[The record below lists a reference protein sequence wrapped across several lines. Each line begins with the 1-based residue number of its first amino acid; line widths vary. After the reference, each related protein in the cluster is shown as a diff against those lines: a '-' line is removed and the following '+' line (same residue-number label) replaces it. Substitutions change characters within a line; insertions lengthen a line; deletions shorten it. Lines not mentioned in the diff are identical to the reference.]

1 MHIKPIKVGYI
12 QSKYACNAAS
22 INLFI
27 FFIPKAV
34 KLQQIDSELADLAN
48 WKSLI
53 NIPSKELFERT
64 VLVVWS
70 SQNEMDRIV
79 HGIVLVIYPSV

>member
-1 MHIKPIKVGYI
+1 M
-12 QSKYACNAAS
+12 
-22 INLFI
+22 FI
-27 FFIPKAV
+27 FFIPKEV
-34 KLQQIDSELADLAN
+34 KLQHIDSELADLAN

-64 VLVVWS
+64 VLIVWS

-79 HGIVLVIYPSV
+79 HGIVLLIYPIP